1 MGDLDRAQ
9 LLEDTKSNSANVS
22 EDAFCSRKYCEI
34 LEQHLQKNESTKN
47 YSLKSYRSFTFKFK
61 DLEIIISIRNEGK
74 EVDISCVVYSIDK
87 VLEMK
92 QNQQRLKSY
101 SLMTKMMK
109 YKAIF
114 HQSKRR
120 QQLRIW
126 NGKCLYIQSFP
137 LSLLWSRSSINI
149 CSEIDDFCSM
159 ASKISCEFLELNNKW
174 NDTKDRKTLRRSK
187 SYF

>member
-1 MGDLDRAQ
+1 MGDLNRAQ
-9 LLEDTKSNSANVS
+9 LLEDTKSITTNVS
-22 EDAFCSRKYCEI
+22 EDAFRHRKYCEI

-47 YSLKSYRSFTFKFK
+47 YSTTSYRSFTFKFE
-61 DLEIIISIRNEGK
+61 DLEIIISIRNKGK
-74 EVDISCVVYSIDK
+74 EVDISCVVCSIDK
-87 VLEMK
+87 VLGMK

-109 YKAIF
+109 YKAMF

-126 NGKCLYIQSFP
+126 NGKCLYIRSFP

-149 CSEIDDFCSM
+149 CSEINDFCFM
-159 ASKISCEFLELNNKW
+159 ASKISCEFSELNNKW
-174 NDTKDRKTLRRSK
+174 NDTKVRKTLCRSK
-187 SYF
+187 SHI